1 MAHLPPVRDIQVT
14 KDKESLAQL
23 YAKSYEDT
31 EKTAVYSAVPITPEM
46 VERLI
51 RDKPINMLG
60 MLQSLWTL
68 FHEKELLL
76 SAKKN
81 VKKLREPL
89 IRIINLL
96 SFAYQSSIIT
106 PEDDEEDNEEETIR
120 RNLAKRQIRSL
131 NHPTILASALTPPE
145 EIELANFL
153 SRTVDKL
160 TLKRKEIIL
169 DEDPDDEDDENENQ
183 ESPALENV
191 SKINNDDDDD
201 DDDNDDD
208 DEILAQDP
216 VNKNPSSLNNKFVRT
231 STAAVADVLS
241 RTDPASA
248 ITVEQVMNMHME
260 AMGTFKDVIK
270 MGGQVRTPKIQKPS
284 RIKPTTLKAITNRT
298 LV

>member
-1 MAHLPPVRDIQVT
+1 
-14 KDKESLAQL
+14 
-23 YAKSYEDT
+23 
-31 EKTAVYSAVPITPEM
+31 M

-60 MLQSLWTL
+60 MLQSLWLL

-106 PEDDEEDNEEETIR
+106 PEDDEEDNEEERIKR
-120 RNLAKRQIRSL
+120 ILAKRHIRSL
-131 NHPTILASALTPPE
+131 NHPIILASALTSPE
-145 EIELANFL
+145 EKELANFL

-160 TLKRKEIIL
+160 SLKRKKIIL
-169 DEDPDDEDDENENQ
+169 EENSDDEDNDDNMDL
-183 ESPALENV
+183 ESPGLDEMSQIDNA
-191 SKINNDDDDD
+191 NDDDD
-201 DDDNDDD
+201 DDD

-216 VNKNPSSLNNKFVRT
+216 VNKNPSLNSKFVKT

-241 RTDPASA
+241 RTDPTSA

-270 MGGQVRTPKIQKPS
+270 MGGQVRS
-284 RIKPTTLKAITNRT
+284 LKFEN
-298 LV
+298 LPELN

>member
-23 YAKSYEDT
+23 YEKSYENT
-31 EKTAVYSAVPITPEM
+31 EKTAVYSAVPITPDM

-106 PEDDEEDNEEETIR
+106 PEDDEEADNEEERIK
-120 RNLAKRQIRSL
+120 RNIAKRHIRSL
-131 NHPTILASALTPPE
+131 NHPTILASALTSPE

-160 TLKRKEIIL
+160 TLKRKKIIL
-169 DEDPDDEDDENENQ
+169 DEDSDDGDNDDNMNL
-183 ESPALENV
+183 ESPVLEEMSQIDNA
-191 SKINNDDDDD
+191 DDD
-201 DDDNDDD
+201 DDD

-216 VNKNPSSLNNKFVRT
+216 VNKNPSINSKFVKT
-231 STAAVADVLS
+231 STAAVADALS
-241 RTDPASA
+241 RTDPTSA

-270 MGGQVRTPKIQKPS
+270 MGGQVRTQKFENLPE
-284 RIKPTTLKAITNRT
+284 LN
-298 LV
+298 LQQ